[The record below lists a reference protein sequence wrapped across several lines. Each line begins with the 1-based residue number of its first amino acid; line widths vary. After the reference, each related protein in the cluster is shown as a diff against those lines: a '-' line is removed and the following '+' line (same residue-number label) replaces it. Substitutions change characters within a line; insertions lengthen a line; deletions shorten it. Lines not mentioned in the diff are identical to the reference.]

1 MKKHLAAAALIVA
14 FSAGTF
20 TLASANP
27 KNISTEKVSV
37 QAVSAT
43 KAAPAPKKEWT
54 FVSSEYVYT
63 GTTSATVQAQ

>member
-1 MKKHLAAAALIVA
+1 MKKHLVAAALIVA

-27 KNISTEKVSV
+27 QNISSEKVSV
-37 QAVSAT
+37 QAAGTAT
-43 KAAPAPKKEWT
+43 VVKGKDKEWT

-63 GTTSATVQAQ
+63 GTTTTVAK

>member
-1 MKKHLAAAALIVA
+1 MKKHLVAAALIVA

-27 KNISTEKVSV
+27 QNISSEKVSV
-37 QAVSAT
+37 QAVSTAT
-43 KAAPAPKKEWT
+43 AKVPVKEKEWT

-63 GTTSATVQAQ
+63 GTTTTK

>member
-1 MKKHLAAAALIVA
+1 MKKHLVAAALIVA

-27 KNISTEKVSV
+27 QNVSSEKVSV
-37 QAVSAT
+37 QAVNTSTTAAVT
-43 KAAPAPKKEWT
+43 KGKEWT

-63 GTTSATVQAQ
+63 GTTISATK

>member
-1 MKKHLAAAALIVA
+1 MKKHLVAAALIVA

-27 KNISTEKVSV
+27 QNISSEKVSV
-37 QAVSAT
+37 QAVT
-43 KAAPAPKKEWT
+43 VKPVAPVKEKEWT

-63 GTTSATVQAQ
+63 GTTTVTK

>member
-1 MKKHLAAAALIVA
+1 MKKHLVAAALIVA

-37 QAVSAT
+37 QAVSTA
-43 KAAPAPKKEWT
+43 KENALAKKEWT
-54 FVSSEYVYT
+54 FISSEYVYT
-63 GTTSATVQAQ
+63 GSSEEATK

>member
-1 MKKHLAAAALIVA
+1 MKKHLVAAALIVA

-27 KNISTEKVSV
+27 QNISSEKVSV
-37 QAVSAT
+37 QAVSTAT
-43 KAAPAPKKEWT
+43 AKVPVKEKEWT

-63 GTTSATVQAQ
+63 GTTTSTK

>member
-1 MKKHLAAAALIVA
+1 MKKHLVAAALIVA

-27 KNISTEKVSV
+27 QNISSEKVSV
-37 QAVSAT
+37 QAANTAAT
-43 KAAPAPKKEWT
+43 VVKGKEKEWT

-63 GTTSATVQAQ
+63 GTTTTVAK

>member
-43 KAAPAPKKEWT
+43 KAQAVPKKEWT

-63 GTTSATVQAQ
+63 GTSVAATK

>member
-1 MKKHLAAAALIVA
+1 MKKHLVAAALIVA

-27 KNISTEKVSV
+27 QNISSEKVSV
-37 QAVSAT
+37 QAAST
-43 KAAPAPKKEWT
+43 AAAAGPVKEKEWT

-63 GTTSATVQAQ
+63 GTTTSTK

>member
-1 MKKHLAAAALIVA
+1 MKKHLVAAALIVA

-27 KNISTEKVSV
+27 QNVSSEKVSV
-37 QAVSAT
+37 QAVNTSSAAAVT
-43 KAAPAPKKEWT
+43 KGKEWT

-63 GTTSATVQAQ
+63 GTTIAASK